1 MATPENI
8 ELTDAQRHAMAHGML
23 WPGSERANLERAIG
37 ILHNMA
43 LERRGWRRIFGRWLI
58 SDEPL
63 RNDAARFLKDLGV
76 ERRVPIYAR
85 VYDPDPNER

>member
-1 MATPENI
+1 MATPEKI
-8 ELTDAQRHAMAHGML
+8 DLTPAQMHAMKHGML
-23 WPGSERANLERAIG
+23 WPGAERANLERAIG

-76 ERRVPIYAR
+76 SRMTPIHAR
-85 VYDPDPNER
+85 VYDPDRN